1 MTDEQHLAEV
11 RRIDRALD
19 RCARKGGQ
27 PPDVTTRYH
36 GYMAGLGRRRAALCR
51 EMLLLDAAAYRLLRI
66 QAEEQ
71 GAARTDAPPA
81 EGEEAAHDAE

>member
-1 MTDEQHLAEV
+1 MTDEQRLAEV

-27 PPDVTTRYH
+27 PSDVASRFH
-36 GYMAGLGRRRAALCR
+36 GYLAGLGMRRRALCR

-71 GAARTDAPPA
+71 QSAAQTDAPAA
-81 EGEEAAHDAE
+81 EGEA

>member
-27 PPDVTTRYH
+27 PPDVVSRYH
-36 GYMAGLGRRRAALCR
+36 GYMAGLGRRRQALCR
-51 EMLLLDAAAYRLLRI
+51 EMLLLDAAAYRMVRI

-71 GAARTDAPPA
+71 QSAAQTDAPPA
-81 EGEEAAHDAE
+81 EGEA

>member
-71 GAARTDAPPA
+71 QSAAQADAPPA
-81 EGEEAAHDAE
+81 AGEA